1 MMRREPASVVSRSGG
16 AGLPSP
22 QQLGR
27 VVRRLRVERETT
39 IEMLAKSSDLH
50 WTYLSGIER
59 GLRNPT
65 LNVLSAV
72 AEALGI
78 KTSRL
83 LRLAEE
89 ETP

>member
-1 MMRREPASVVSRSGG
+1 VSRPGQPGG
-16 AGLPSP
+16 PTPA
-22 QQLGR
+22 QLGR

-39 IEMLAKSSDLH
+39 IEILAKSSDLH

-59 GLRNPT
+59 GRRNPT

-72 AEALGI
+72 AEALEI
-78 KTSRL
+78 ETSKL

-89 ETP
+89 EGD